1 MPDPD
6 LLTPLGQAFRD
17 SAPVALRDDPDYLAI
32 WHADARECER
42 LAVKIE
48 LVRSQ
53 FVPATADVLLKVWEV
68 QVGTTVAPEGKTLED
83 RRQVVAARLLMMSA
97 DASGLAW
104 QEKVTTLIG
113 PSWTYEEHIPGDAST
128 PPEDTVRVRVSFP
141 PTSGRYALLERML
154 EDITPAHVDVVLV
167 FEGGFVLDE
176 SEMDQQD
183 FGGN

>member
-17 SAPVALRDDPDYLAI
+17 AAPVALRDDPDYLAI

-68 QVGTTVAPEGKTLED
+68 QVGTTIAPEGKTDEE
-83 RRQVVAARLLMMSA
+83 RRQVIAARLLMMSA

-113 PSWTYEEHIPGDAST
+113 PSWTYEEHDPAVPGSPAAN
-128 PPEDTVRVRVSFP
+128 TVRVHVAFP
-141 PTSGRYALLERML
+141 PDSGRYRLVERML

-167 FEGGFVLDE
+167 FTGGFQLDR
-176 SEMDQQD
+176 SQMDQQD